1 MSKDAAANF
10 DRCQSF
16 SISASK
22 LLHCSV
28 AALSSALNNFLGLSC
43 EVFAECQYK
52 TLLSGLYLKGVNLSP
67 HLSYDLNSLPFPS
80 PLHF

>member
-1 MSKDAAANF
+1 MSKDAAVNF
-10 DRCQSF
+10 DRCQPF

-22 LLHCSV
+22 LLNCSV

-43 EVFAECQYK
+43 DVFAESQYK
-52 TLLSGLYLKGVNLSP
+52 TFLSGLYLKGVNPSP
-67 HLSYDLNSLPFPS
+67 HLSYDLSLLSFPS